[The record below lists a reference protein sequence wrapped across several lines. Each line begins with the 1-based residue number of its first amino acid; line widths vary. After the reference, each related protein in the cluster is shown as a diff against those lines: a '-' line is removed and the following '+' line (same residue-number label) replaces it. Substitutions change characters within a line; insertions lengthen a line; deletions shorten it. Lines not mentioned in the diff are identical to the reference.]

1 MICRCLLNQFFI
13 LLLMLR
19 LLSMINVHEALFRSL
34 LDIENNNMYDVKWI
48 ILIFGYP
55 CFITYEALVVM
66 VKTQV

>member
-1 MICRCLLNQFFI
+1 
-13 LLLMLR
+13 MLR

-34 LDIENNNMYDVKWI
+34 LDIENNNMYDVKLI

-55 CFITYEALVVM
+55 CFITYEALVVI